1 MDQCRKECSLLP
13 RHTLNPGGS
22 ISESCVAHR
31 EWEQTLK
38 RMQDGSIDRQRLQF
52 REDFADELTE
62 LLKDKL
68 PKDQSKD
75 FARTLASHCA
85 QREPRALDEV
95 KKILNSENWDF
106 DQYCIDM
113 RAEKLEELVQEYTQ
127 RTPAAVTR
135 INKLLADAGWT
146 RSPRMRRPKVRLY
159 RTD

>member
-13 RHTLNPGGS
+13 RHTLNPGVS
-22 ISESCVAHR
+22 ISVSCVAHG

-75 FARTLASHCA
+75 FARTLASHCP
-85 QREPRALDEV
+85 QREPRAV
-95 KKILNSENWDF
+95 
-106 DQYCIDM
+106 
-113 RAEKLEELVQEYTQ
+113 EK
-127 RTPAAVTR
+127 
-135 INKLLADAGWT
+135 
-146 RSPRMRRPKVRLY
+146 
-159 RTD
+159 